1 MKKKP
6 QIGPWVF
13 FYSLTL
19 VLLVILAAFF
29 SPTATVLRQ
38 VAEAKGQGPA
48 ILIPLSFLL
57 ISFLFAFLK
66 ARSLGRKGR
75 WIAAYGWLMGGGAL
89 ATVLLLA
96 YLKKMTGN

>member
-1 MKKKP
+1 MKQKP

-13 FYSLTL
+13 FYAMTL
-19 VLLVILAAFF
+19 LLLLILAAFF
-29 SPTATVLRQ
+29 APTAGVLRR

-66 ARSLGRKGR
+66 ARSLGRKRR
-75 WIAAYGWLMGGGAL
+75 WVAAYGWLMGAGAL
-89 ATVLLLA
+89 ATVLLLT
-96 YLKKMTGN
+96 YLKKMTGS

>member
-1 MKKKP
+1 M
-6 QIGPWVF
+6 
-13 FYSLTL
+13 TL
-19 VLLVILAAFF
+19 LLLLILAALFA
-29 SPTATVLRQ
+29 PTARVLHQ

-66 ARSLGRKGR
+66 ARSLGRKRR
-75 WIAAYGWLMGGGAL
+75 WVAAYGWLMGSGAL
-89 ATVLLLA
+89 ATVLLLT